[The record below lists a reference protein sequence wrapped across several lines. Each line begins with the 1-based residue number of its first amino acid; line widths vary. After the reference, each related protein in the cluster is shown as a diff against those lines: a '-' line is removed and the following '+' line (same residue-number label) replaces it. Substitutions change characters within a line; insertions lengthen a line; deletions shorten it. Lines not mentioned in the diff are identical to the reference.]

1 MVSVNTSLKW
11 KLKHVYK
18 EKLKVH
24 FFSVLL
30 KGKVKLLQIVVG
42 AVWFFSSNCTISITG
57 LFRAGHNSSFSVIE
71 QIRQIS
77 KLKSEWLVRL
87 SGDFFFLR
95 ESKNKEA
102 SKSQSASDL

>member
-1 MVSVNTSLKW
+1 MEAQTCLQRKAKSA
-11 KLKHVYK
+11 
-18 EKLKVH
+18 
-24 FFSVLL
+24 FFSALL

-42 AVWFFSSNCTISITG
+42 PVWFFSSNCTISITG
-57 LFRAGHNSSFSVIE
+57 LFRAGHNSSFIVIE

-87 SGDFFFLR
+87 SGDFFFVVVVLR

-102 SKSQSASDL
+102 SKSAVRF